1 MKLETIRQKQLTV
14 SWMQLVAATI
24 AATVVALFMGL
35 IGAQTAHGA
44 AVQQVSTG
52 YDSACAIAS
61 GKVKCWGNNASGQLG
76 NRSTTNSSTPVAVYD
91 AKNPA
96 PITPNPCGGWFQ
108 PSCTPVPQPSSPLAG
123 RYVEKVSVGR
133 THACALADARVF
145 CWGDNSH
152 GQLGNHSKTNSTL
165 PVAVA
170 INDAVAAGP
179 TVCKSSFFGICTSYG
194 PSTPAVP
201 GSALRQK
208 EVVDIAAGE
217 YFTCAAASDGTVAC
231 WGEGA
236 NGRLGT
242 NSTADADIPQ
252 AVYTAGALAGKKT
265 IALSRVSDAAI
276 CALAVNKTETVT
288 SRTGNP
294 YCWGVG
300 MGDGTIPSGKTSSYS
315 ARVGKNSCTPGT
327 STSTRTAYFDALQ
340 PVQFSATQR
349 FGDTSVNGYANAVG
363 TDSKVYYWGLN
374 GYLETVVKKTTCG
387 GGSGGNGLDSTGHM
401 CGGGSNHGSPGCA
414 AMVTM
419 KVVST
424 YTYQRVGKQSPTGTN
439 YSDVRLL
446 SGDVNGLFCT
456 TGGSTFCDAHGTS
469 MNEGQTGSG
478 YQQHCTT
485 TYIFG
490 IFPKTEC
497 DPAPTGPQQVVTSG
511 WLSGRTISG
520 LDTGASGYTCV
531 VASGSV
537 GCWGLNNKG
546 QLGVGDT
553 NNRNTPVAVN
563 NL

>member
-1 MKLETIRQKQLTV
+1 MMTKIHTQRELTG
-14 SWMQLVAATI
+14 SWVRLFVAA
-24 AATVVALFMGL
+24 VVIVVGL
-35 IGAQTAHGA
+35 LVTLVGTQTAHGA
-44 AVQQVSTG
+44 TVQQVSTG
-52 YDSACAIAS
+52 YDSACALAS

-76 NRSTTNSSTPVAVYD
+76 NHSTSTSTSPVAVYD

-96 PITPNPCGGWFQ
+96 PIIPSPCGGWFQ
-108 PSCTPVPQPSSPLAG
+108 PSCTPVPQPSSPIAG

-133 THACALADARVF
+133 SHTCALADARVF

-152 GQLGNHSKTNSTL
+152 GQLGNNSNTSSTI

-170 INDAVAAGP
+170 INDAVVAGP
-179 TVCKSSFFGICTSYG
+179 TVCKSSFLGVCVSWG
-194 PSTPAVP
+194 PSTPAVH

-208 EVVDIAAGE
+208 EVVDIVAGE

-231 WGEGA
+231 WGEGD

-242 NSTADADIPQ
+242 NSIADTKVPT
-252 AVYTAGALAGKKT
+252 AVYVQAALSGKKA
-265 IALSRVSDAAI
+265 IALSRVADAAV
-276 CALAVNKTETVT
+276 CVLAVNKAEVVT
-288 SRTGNP
+288 SRVGNP
-294 YCWGVG
+294 YCWGMG
-300 MGDGTIPSGKTSSYS
+300 MGDGALPAGKTTTSN
-315 ARVGKNSCTPGT
+315 AKVNKNSCNSGT

-349 FGDTSVNGYANAVG
+349 FSEIAANQYANAVG

-374 GYLETVVKKTTCG
+374 GYLETVTKKVTCG
-387 GGSGGNGLDSTGHM
+387 GGAGGNGLDSSGNM

-414 AMVTM
+414 A
-419 KVVST
+419 KVNQKTVKV
-424 YTYQRVGKQSPTGTN
+424 YTYSRIGKQSPAGPVYN
-439 YSDVRLL
+439 NVRTL
-446 SGDVNGLFCT
+446 SGDVSGLFCG
-456 TGGSTFCDAHGTS
+456 TGGTTFCDAHGTS

-485 TYIFG
+485 TLVFG

-511 WLSGRTISG
+511 ALSGVISN
-520 LDTGASGYTCV
+520 LDTGVSGFTCA
-531 VASGSV
+531 VANGSV
-537 GCWGLNNKG
+537 SCWGANSKG

-553 NNRNTPVAVN
+553 NNRNTPTAVV